1 MAYLALEHI
10 KSYAHEKAE
19 KFSLNLAFRTQSGGY
34 SVSQRVE
41 TIVSTR
47 RDAGLNK

>member
-10 KSYAHEKAE
+10 KSYAHEKAK
-19 KFSLNLAFRTQSGGY
+19 KFSLNLALRTQSGGY

>member
-10 KSYAHEKAE
+10 KSYAHEKAK

-41 TIVSTR
+41 TIVSTC
-47 RDAGLNK
+47 RDDCINA